1 MSMINGVPARYDPS
15 LLLSLANEIASV
27 RSRDDMAARLR
38 EVFLPLFF
46 GDFISLWMS
55 GEKDGDPV
63 NFFPVS
69 IPTNKTSAHALPAEP
84 PMPKALF
91 ADLLSKGP
99 VSRLRFSAVEKLTGR
114 TAYSEYWRRKKI
126 TQMLAGRLI
135 TNNDMR
141 GVLCIYYSTE
151 TDLVN
156 EKTRLLA
163 DYLSLA
169 GTAIGNIL
177 FFERSQQLLQSARL
191 YRKQQEEESSD
202 LRGWERSATSA
213 SGMIGNSKEMMT
225 VRRLIAQV
233 GPSDATVLLT
243 GETGTGKELAAE
255 SIHSES
261 HRRDRNMIKLN
272 CAALPAALIE
282 SELFGHEKGS
292 FTGASSRRIGK
303 FELAHGS
310 TILLDEVGEIPLE
323 TQVKLLRVLQEKE
336 IERIG
341 GSKRIKVDVRVIAA
355 TNRNLEKEVAAGKFR
370 SDLYYRLKV
379 FPIALPPLRQR
390 KEDIEAL
397 TLFFAGIY
405 ARKLGRKT
413 LSVSAKA
420 MKYMMNYP
428 FPGNIRELEHI
439 VQRTILLTSGN
450 IIRKFHLPQE
460 QEAMAEASR
469 DFVIHPL
476 HSVERDYIL
485 KVIKACGGRI
495 SGPHGAAVKLGLPAT
510 TLISRMERL
519 GIKKRYAH
527 RGK

>member
-1 MSMINGVPARYDPS
+1 
-15 LLLSLANEIASV
+15 
-27 RSRDDMAARLR
+27 
-38 EVFLPLFF
+38 
-46 GDFISLWMS
+46 
-55 GEKDGDPV
+55 
-63 NFFPVS
+63 
-69 IPTNKTSAHALPAEP
+69 
-84 PMPKALF
+84 
-91 ADLLSKGP
+91 
-99 VSRLRFSAVEKLTGR
+99 
-114 TAYSEYWRRKKI
+114 
-126 TQMLAGRLI
+126 
-135 TNNDMR
+135 
-141 GVLCIYYSTE
+141 
-151 TDLVN
+151 
-156 EKTRLLA
+156 
-163 DYLSLA
+163 
-169 GTAIGNIL
+169 
-177 FFERSQQLLQSARL
+177 
-191 YRKQQEEESSD
+191 
-202 LRGWERSATSA
+202 
-213 SGMIGNSKEMMT
+213 MT

-397 TLFFAGIY
+397 TQFFAGIY
-405 ARKLGRKT
+405 ARKLGRKA

-469 DFVIHPL
+469 DFVIQPL

>member
-1 MSMINGVPARYDPS
+1 MIKRVQTRIDPS
-15 LLLSLANEIASV
+15 LLLGLANEIVAA
-27 RSRDDMAARLR
+27 RSREDMAARLR
-38 EVFLPLFF
+38 EVFLPLFS
-46 GDFISLWMS
+46 GDFISLWVS
-55 GEKDGDPV
+55 GEKNGDPV
-63 NFFPVS
+63 NFFSVP
-69 IPTNKTSAHALPAEP
+69 ILKNNTSAQALPAEP
-84 PMPKALF
+84 PIPAALF
-91 ADLLSKGP
+91 ADLLSKDP
-99 VSRLRFSAVEKLTGR
+99 VLHIRFSTVEKMTGR

-126 TQMLAGRLI
+126 TQLLAGRLI
-135 TNNDMR
+135 TDNDIR

-151 TDLVN
+151 THLLN
-156 EKTRLLA
+156 GKTRLLA

-177 FFERSQQLLQSARL
+177 FFEKLQQLLQPAEI
-191 YRKQQEEESSD
+191 YRKKQEEENSY
-202 LRGWERSATSA
+202 LLKRERSATSV
-213 SGMIGNSKEMMT
+213 SGMIGDSKEMMT
-225 VRRLIAQV
+225 VRRLISQV
-233 GPSDATVLLT
+233 GPSDATVLLS
-243 GETGTGKELAAE
+243 GETGTGKELVAE
-255 SIHSES
+255 AIHSAS
-261 HRRDRNMIKLN
+261 QRRDRNMIKLN

-282 SELFGHEKGS
+282 SELFGHEKSS
-292 FTGASSRRIGK
+292 FTGATSTRIGK

-323 TQVKLLRVLQEKE
+323 TQAKLLRVLQEKE

-355 TNRNLEKEVAAGKFR
+355 TNRNLEKEVADGKFR

-390 KEDIEAL
+390 KEDIGAL
-397 TLFFAGIY
+397 ILFFAGIY
-405 ARKLGRKT
+405 ARKAGRKT
-413 LSVSAKA
+413 LRVSAKA
-420 MKYMMNYP
+420 MKYMMDYP

-439 VQRTILLTSGN
+439 VQRTILLTSGT

-460 QEAMAEASR
+460 QEAIAAVSR
-469 DFVIHPL
+469 DFVIQPL

-485 KVIKACGGRI
+485 QVIKACGGRI